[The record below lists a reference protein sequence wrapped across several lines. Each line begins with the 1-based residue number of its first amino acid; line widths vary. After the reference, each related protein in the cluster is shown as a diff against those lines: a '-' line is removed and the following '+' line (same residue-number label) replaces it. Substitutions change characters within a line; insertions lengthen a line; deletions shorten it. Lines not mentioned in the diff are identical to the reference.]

1 MRKEERQRRLDD
13 LCKVTPSVPQTDL
26 GGRGCDGH
34 ECVQGPARC
43 FTHAVKTRRTDHG
56 HILRPPDSWV
66 WDPNLRAYGFRGPL
80 ESVSS
85 YSVPAFRH
93 ST

>member
-1 MRKEERQRRLDD
+1 MRKEERQREADD

-43 FTHAVKTRRTDHG
+43 FTHAVKTHAD
-56 HILRPPDSWV
+56 
-66 WDPNLRAYGFRGPL
+66 
-80 ESVSS
+80 
-85 YSVPAFRH
+85 
-93 ST
+93 